1 MKIWLLSYTGILH
14 VLMFLRFWLLPI
26 PVFIRYPF
34 ETASIWIIIVWTY
47 ENAALDTGS
56 VPSHNGSSS
65 YRSSNRYGPGHCTLS
80 IPTHSLT
87 RDFCLVEILFTN
99 ILWLHSRGTWTYQP
113 HVAAVCLSLYTQK
126 EKHAGPLSVALKQP
140 IS

>member
-65 YRSSNRYGPGHCTLS
+65 CSSSNRYGPGRCTLS

-87 RDFCLVEILFTN
+87 KGFCLVEILFTN
-99 ILWLHSRGTWTYQP
+99 ILWLHSRNL
-113 HVAAVCLSLYTQK
+113 HISEARCCSAFISVYTK
-126 EKHAGPLSVALKQP
+126 RETPGPAFCCA
-140 IS
+140 